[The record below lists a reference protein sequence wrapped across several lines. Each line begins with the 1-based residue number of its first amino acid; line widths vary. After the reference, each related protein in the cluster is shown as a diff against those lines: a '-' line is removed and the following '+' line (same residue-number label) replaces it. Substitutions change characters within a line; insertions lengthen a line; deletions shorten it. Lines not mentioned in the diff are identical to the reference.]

1 MTCPPP
7 PPGTPR
13 PRPGRPPDLRTP
25 QTQTGEDPMATNEH
39 KLREYL
45 KRVTTDLAQTRER
58 LREAEDAATEPIA
71 IVGMSCR
78 FPGGVS
84 SPEELWRLVESGG
97 DAITSFPT
105 NRGWD
110 IDALHDP
117 DADRA
122 GTSYT
127 TEGGFLHDAG
137 DFDPV
142 FFGISPREALAMDP
156 QQRLLLETSWEAFER
171 AGIDPTTLRGSRTGV
186 FAGVMYQDYASRLHL
201 MPEGSEAYLGTSS
214 SGSVAS
220 GRISY
225 TLGLEGPAV
234 TVDTACSSSLVALH
248 LASYALRSGECSL
261 ALAGGVAVM
270 ATPGTFI
277 AFSRQRG
284 LATDGRVKAFAGAA
298 DGTGWSEGAGMLLLE
313 KLSDARRNGHPVLA
327 VVRGSAINQDGASS
341 GLTAPNGP
349 SQQRVILQALRSGGL
364 GPADV
369 DAVEAHG
376 TGTTLGDPIEAQAL
390 LATYGQDREAERP
403 LWLGSVKSN
412 LGHTQAAAGV
422 AGVIKM
428 VEAMR
433 HGVLP
438 KTLHV
443 DEPTPQVDWSEGE
456 VRLLTEERNW
466 PEPGHRP
473 RRAGVSSFGISGT
486 NAHVILEQ
494 GPRPEPAGTPAPDGL
509 PVSWPLSGRSPEA
522 LRAQASRLLA
532 ALTDET
538 PADVGFSLATTRA
551 HLPHRAVIVGDTR
564 AGLLDALSAVAEG
577 RSAAGVVEGVA
588 GEPGRIAFVF
598 PGQGSQWQGMALELL
613 DSSPVFAARMAE
625 CGEALSAFT
634 DWSLDDALHGR
645 VDVERVDVVQPLLF
659 AVMVSLAAVWEDWG
673 IRPSAVIGHSQG
685 EIAAACVAGA
695 LSLEDAARVVALRSR
710 AIVALAGK
718 GGMVS
723 VPLPVEQVREELT
736 GYEGRVSVAAVN
748 GPASVVISGDVA
760 GLDELLARWTEAG
773 VRARRIAVDYA
784 SHSAHVEELRAEL
797 LDVLAPIQPQAG
809 RIPVYST
816 VTGEVEDGSGFDAAY
831 WFTNLRQT
839 VEFETATRKLLADG
853 YGVFVESS
861 PHPVVSLGVQET
873 IEDTEGASGAFTVG
887 SLRRDDGGTD
897 RLLTSL
903 AELHVRGVSPDW
915 AKVFP
920 DTAVRVDLPTY
931 AFQHRHYWPED
942 PGPGAYQSAG
952 AGPDDAFW
960 TTVEREDLQALAES
974 LQVDASAP
982 LGEVLPALSAW
993 RRRHQE
999 RSTVDGWR
1007 YRVVWKPRTDSG
1019 PERLTGRWAF
1029 AVPAGQEDDP
1039 LVAAAAGVLR
1049 ADGAEVLLVPLRLDA
1064 PDRASVGRELRA
1076 AGLDGAG
1083 ALDGVVS
1090 FLALAPGRLAALP
1103 SATPGHTGTVAL
1115 LQALGELGVGAP
1127 LWCVTRGAV
1136 STGAADPV
1144 DQPEQALVWGLGRVA
1159 AQEYPQRWGGLLDL
1173 PAVPDGRFPALLRT
1187 ALSGATGEDQL
1198 ALRASGLLGRR
1209 IVRAAATTE
1218 QAAPWR
1224 PAGTVLVTGGTG
1236 ALGAQTAR
1244 WLARQG
1250 AGHLLLVSRRGADA
1264 PGAEALADEL
1274 RADGAQVTLAACDLA
1289 DRAALAGLLDTVPEE
1304 HPLTAVVHT
1313 AAVLDDGVIDSL
1325 TPEQLDR
1332 VLRLKMDATLHLHEL
1347 TRDKEL
1353 SAFVL
1358 FSSMAGSFGASGQ
1371 GNYAPGNAFLDAFA
1385 HHRRA
1390 LGLPAL
1396 SLAWGPWAEGGMAE
1410 GGIGELARRHGLPEM
1425 APALATAALGQALAH
1440 GDTAVAVADI
1450 DWERFFVA
1458 MTATRASRVL
1468 EDVPEVRALR
1478 AEEPAG
1484 PAESA
1489 ATSAFV
1495 AGLAGRPRDEAV
1507 RTLLDLVRTQVAA
1520 VLGYGSA
1527 EEIEPDRAFRDIGFD
1542 SVTAVELRNRLGAV
1556 TELRLP
1562 VTLTFDH
1569 PTPRVLA
1576 EHLWGELSGVLPEVV
1591 TAVPATALARTG
1603 DDPVA
1608 IVAMACRF
1616 PGDVES
1622 PDGLWQLLLAE
1633 GDAIT
1638 GFPEDRGW
1646 DMDSVYVADADGTLH
1661 TVTAEGGFLTE
1672 PGAFDP
1678 AFFGISPREALAMD
1692 PQQRL
1697 LLETSW
1703 EAFERA
1709 GIDPTTLR
1717 GSRTGVY
1724 AGTNSQAYTSLLLSR
1739 PGSLDGPVATVN
1751 TASVIS
1757 GRLSYTFGLEGPAVT
1772 VDTACSSSLVAL
1784 HLAAQSLRQGECDLA
1799 LAGGVT
1805 VMPTPGL
1812 FTELGAQGGLA
1823 ADGRCK
1829 AFAGQAD
1836 GAGFAEGVGV
1846 LLVERLSDAR
1856 AKGHPVLAVLRG
1868 SAVNQDGASNGL
1880 TAPSGPSQQR
1890 VIRQALAGAGL
1901 EAADVD
1907 AVEAHGTGTRLG
1919 DPIEAGALLATY
1931 GRGREPG
1938 RPLWLGSVKSNLGHT
1953 QAAAGVAGVIKMVE
1967 ALRHGVL
1974 PKTLHV
1980 DEPTP
1985 HVDWTAGDITLTT
1998 ATRDWPD
2005 TGRPRRA
2012 GVSSFGISGTN
2023 AHVILEQAPEPEPST
2038 TPQTPAGT
2046 GTALP
2051 WTVSAK
2057 SAEAL
2062 RAQAARL
2069 LAALTDEPAADL
2081 GFSLATTRAHLPH
2094 RAVVVGTSGEALAEG
2109 LSALAEGRSTA
2120 GVVRGVAGEPGR
2132 IAFVFPGQGSQ
2143 WQGMALELL
2152 GSSPVFAARM
2162 AECGE
2167 ALSAFT
2173 DWSLDDALH
2182 GRVDVERVDVVQPL
2196 LFAVMVSLAAVWEE
2210 WGIRPSAVIGHSQGE
2225 IAAACVAGA
2234 LSLEDAA
2241 RVVALRSRSIVALA
2255 GRGGMVSV
2263 PLPVERVREELTGY
2277 DGRVS
2282 VAAVNGPASVVVS
2295 GDVQGLDELLARWT
2309 EAGVRARRIAVDYA
2323 SHSAHVEELR
2333 AELLDVLAPIQPK
2346 AGRIPVYSTVTGEV
2360 EDGSGFDAAYWFTN
2374 LRQTV
2379 EFETATRRLLADGYG
2394 VFVESSPHPVVSM
2407 GVQETVE
2414 DSGTASGA
2422 LTVGSLRRNDGGLDR
2437 LLTSLAELHV
2447 HGVSPEWAK
2456 VFPDTARRVDLPT
2469 YAFQN
2474 RRYWPDAPEA
2484 DVSGAGAVSADPAEA
2499 RFWETVD
2506 REDLAGVA
2514 GVLELAP
2521 EAPFSEVLPALT
2533 RWRRRRRR
2541 EGVLDSWRYKESW
2554 QPVTVPAAPSLTGEW
2569 LVVLAP
2575 GGASAPWAEAA
2586 LRTVARHG
2594 GTAVPVE
2601 LPDGTGRAEAA
2612 GLLRAALAGSGDEAA
2627 PAGVLSLLALAGG
2640 TLSEEAPAPGF
2651 LSTTLVLH
2659 QALGEIAPD
2668 APLWCATRGAVSTGR
2683 SDAVTDAAQATLWG
2697 FGRVAALESPER
2709 WGGLVDLPPAPD
2721 ERAATRLAAVLAG
2734 PGTED
2739 QLALRASG
2747 LSGRRLVPAPA
2758 ADTAT
2763 GEAWPAR
2770 GTVLITGGT
2779 GGIGGDLALR
2789 LAEQGAERLLLV
2801 SRRGPAAPGAPA
2813 LLERLRAAGAEAE
2826 AVACD
2831 AGDRDA
2837 LAALFDAQPADRPVT
2852 AVVHAAAVLDDGV
2865 LDGLTPE
2872 RLAPVLR
2879 AKALAARHLHELT
2892 REHGPVPL
2900 VLFSSAA
2907 GSLGNGG
2914 QAAYAAANTYLDAL
2928 AQQRRAEGLPAT
2940 SVAWG
2945 AWGETGLAAGDTRLP
2960 GGGVVPM
2967 ASEAALTALDRAVAG
2982 GDTALTVAD
2991 IDWTVFLPRFTA
3003 VRPAPLLD
3011 RLPGARAARE
3021 AAAEAEGAAPSLTA
3035 ALATLPALERHHAV
3049 LELIREQAAV
3059 VLRYPAAD
3067 AVEPGMP
3074 FRDIGFD
3081 SLTAVEFRNLLA
3093 AATGLRLPA
3102 TTVFDHP
3109 TPLAL
3114 TDHLVDRLGDG
3125 AAPAPAAAAPVPAH
3139 APVAADDPIAIIGM
3153 GCRFPGGV
3161 GGPDDLWELLEAE
3174 RDAVSVLPADRGW
3187 DLDRL
3192 YHPDPD
3198 HPGTSYA
3205 KEGAFVYDAADFD
3218 PDFFGISPREAL
3230 AMDPQQRLLLETS
3243 WQATERAGID
3253 PAALRA
3259 TRTGVFAGIN
3269 YQDYG
3274 IVGAAQDGAEGHL
3287 MTGNAASVLSGRLAY
3302 SFGLQ
3307 GPAVTVDT
3315 ACSSSLVALHL
3326 AAQSLRQGEC
3336 ELAFAGGATI
3346 MCTPGMFISFSRQR
3360 GLAEDGRCKPFAEA
3374 ADGTGWGEGVG
3385 VLLLE
3390 RLSDAERHG
3399 HQVLAVLR
3407 GSAVNQDGAS
3417 NGLSAPSGP
3426 AQQRVIRDALAHA
3439 RLTPAEVDAVEA
3451 HGTGTRLG
3459 DPIEAQA
3466 LLATY
3471 GQDRDPDRP
3480 LLLGAVKS
3488 NIGHTQAAA
3497 GVAGVIKTV
3506 LALRHGVLPRTLHT
3520 DRPSDHVDWS
3530 AGAVRLLTER
3540 TAWPETGRPRR
3551 AGVSA
3556 FGISGTNVHA
3566 ILEEAPL
3573 APAAATDTPHPR
3585 DEAEAGAAPVLWPVS
3600 GHTPEALRAQA
3611 ARLAGHLRRSPAPAT
3626 AVARSLALTRS
3637 AHAHRAAVRGS
3648 GTEELLRGLDALA
3661 TGTGDGPARA
3671 TRARTAF
3678 LFSGQGAQRAGMGR
3692 ELYAAH
3698 PVFADAFDAV
3708 ASRLDPGLERPLHEV
3723 MFAEAGQPEA
3733 ALLDRT
3739 DFTQA
3744 ALFAFETALFALLD
3758 SWGVRPDL
3766 LLGHSVGTLAAAH
3779 AAGVLDLD
3787 DACTLVAA
3795 RGRLMRALP
3804 EGGAMIAAEADEE
3817 TARAALDGLDG
3828 VSLAA
3833 VNGATSVV
3841 LSGTEEAVT
3850 AAAARITA
3858 DGGRTKRLTVSH
3870 AFHSPL
3876 MEPVLD
3882 EFRAVA
3888 DSLTYH
3894 PARIPVVPDLGGA
3907 PAGPELA
3914 TADYW
3919 VAHVRDTVRFAD
3931 GLAALA
3937 AAGATR
3943 YLEVGPDSV
3952 LTALAKAALPY
3963 APDTLVVPALGTG
3976 APEPHALLTALGALY
3991 VHGADPDW
3999 AAVLPDAPTVPLPT
4013 YAFQRRRHWP
4023 EAPAA
4028 PAAPAGAGT
4037 DEAPGFWADLTAR
4050 DTAALAGELGV
4061 REDHLDSVLPALAS
4075 WRRRHGESAEADSW
4089 RYAAVWRP
4097 APKNAA
4103 PARPAGDWLVVL
4115 PENDEDP
4122 EWTGA
4127 VLDALTEAGARPV
4140 PLRVDTAAA
4149 TRESTAQSLRE
4160 APVTQGIVSLLALD
4174 TAPHPTHPGLTGGLA
4189 ATLLLTQALG
4199 DTESEAPLWLLTRAA
4214 VSTGANDPLR
4224 DAEQAQLRGLGRVV
4238 GLEAPRRWGGVVDLP
4253 AVPDPRVLRELGAVL
4268 AAGTGEDET
4277 ALRPWGTFVRRLVR
4291 SPLPAGG
4298 EQPCWNPR
4306 GTVLITGGTGALGAH
4321 VARTLA
4327 DRGAEHLVLTSRRGP
4342 DAPGAD
4348 GLVAELAR
4356 RGVTATVVAC
4366 DVADRAEVTAL
4377 LARLDAEGHAPDAV
4391 VHAAGAGQLTPT
4403 AHLTPEAAAAI
4414 VHGKVSGARH
4424 LHEALAGRELDAFV
4438 LFSSISSVWGSAGQA
4453 AYAAANAYLDALAE
4467 VRHAQGLAAT
4477 SVAWGPWA
4485 EGGMAARDGA
4495 EAMLSR
4501 QGVRSMAPELATAAL
4516 VRAVG
4521 AGDTTVTVADVEW
4534 ATFAPAYNAARH
4546 RPLLDGLPE
4555 VRAAL
4560 EGVAAD
4566 TPGDAALALRAELG
4580 QATPEARRAR
4590 LVRLV
4595 RTEAAAVL
4603 GHASP
4608 DAVEADRSF
4617 SDLGA
4622 DSLTAVELRNRL
4634 SAATGAALS
4643 GAVVF
4648 DHPTSAALADH
4659 LLQLLADPGADGVT
4673 TLLERCD
4680 QLEAVVA
4687 GGLDDED
4694 RLRVQAR
4701 VRRLLAALDG
4711 EQDGGPEETKGE
4723 RSTAHLDD
4731 ASDEELFGLIDE
4743 DLAVS

>member
-1 MTCPPP
+1 
-7 PPGTPR
+7 
-13 PRPGRPPDLRTP
+13 
-25 QTQTGEDPMATNEH
+25 MATNEQ

-58 LREAEDAATEPIA
+58 LREAENAATEPIA

-97 DAITSFPT
+97 DAITSFPA

-110 IDALHDP
+110 IDSLHDP
-117 DADRA
+117 DADRT

-156 QQRLLLETSWEAFER
+156 QQRLLLETSWEAIER
-171 AGIDPTTLRGSRTGV
+171 AGIAPTALRGSRTGV

-220 GRISY
+220 GRVSY
-225 TLGLEGPAV
+225 SLGLEGPAV

-284 LATDGRVKAFAGAA
+284 LAADGRCKAFAGAA
-298 DGTGWSEGAGMLLLE
+298 DGTGWAEGAGMLLLE

-376 TGTTLGDPIEAQAL
+376 TGTRLGDPIEAQAL
-390 LATYGQDREAERP
+390 LATYGQDRPEDRP

-412 LGHTQAAAGV
+412 IGHTQAAAGV

-438 KTLHV
+438 RTLHV

-456 VRLLTEERNW
+456 VRLLTEERSW

-494 GPRPEPAGTPAPDGL
+494 GPEPEPTDAPAPDGL
-509 PVSWPLSGRSPEA
+509 PVPWALSGKSVEA
-522 LRAQASRLLA
+522 LRAQAARLLTELPEEPS
-532 ALTDET
+532 LT
-538 PADVGFSLATTRA
+538 DVGFSLATTRA
-551 HLPHRAVIVGDTR
+551 HLPHRAVVVGDTR
-564 AGLLDALSAVAEG
+564 EALLDALSAVAEG
-577 RSAAGVVEGVA
+577 RGAAGVVEGVA
-588 GEPGRIAFVF
+588 GEPGRVAFVF
-598 PGQGSQWQGMALELL
+598 PGQGSQWQGMAVELL
-613 DSSPVFAARMAE
+613 GCSPVFAARMAE

-645 VDVERVDVVQPLLF
+645 VDTERVDVVQPLLF

-673 IRPSAVIGHSQG
+673 VRPSAVIGHSQG

-695 LSLEDAARVVALRSR
+695 LSLRDAARVVALRSR
-710 AIVALAGK
+710 AIVALAGR

-723 VPLPVEQVREELT
+723 VPLPVERVREDLA

-748 GPASVVISGDVA
+748 GPASVVVSGDVE
-760 GLDELLARWTEAG
+760 GLDELLTRWTEGG

-784 SHSAHVEELRAEL
+784 SHSAHVEELRDEL
-797 LDVLAPIQPQAG
+797 LQVLSPIEPRAG

-816 VTGEVEDGSGFDAAY
+816 VTGVAEDGSGFDAAY
-831 WFTNLRQT
+831 WFTNLRRT
-839 VEFETATRKLLADG
+839 VEFETATRSLLADG

-873 IEDTEGASGAFTVG
+873 IEDSPSAASAVTVG
-887 SLRRDDGGTD
+887 SLRRNDGGLD
-897 RLLTSL
+897 RMLLSL
-903 AELHVRGVSPDW
+903 AELHVHGVAPDW
-915 AKVFP
+915 ARVFP
-920 DTAVRVDLPTY
+920 GARRVDLPTY
-931 AFQHRHYWPED
+931 AFQHQHYWPED
-942 PGPGAYQSAG
+942 PGSGAFSGVGAG

-1007 YRVVWKPRTDSG
+1007 YRVVWKPQTVYG
-1019 PERLTGRWAF
+1019 PQRLTGRWAF

-1039 LVAAAAGVLR
+1039 LVATAAEVLR
-1049 ADGAEVLLVPLRLDA
+1049 ADSAEVLLVPFGLSA
-1064 PDRASVGRELRA
+1064 PDRASAVRDLRA
-1076 AGLDGAG
+1076 AGLDDAG

-1103 SATPGHTGTVAL
+1103 GATPGHTGTVAL
-1115 LQALGELGVGAP
+1115 LQALGDLGIGAP
-1127 LWCVTRGAV
+1127 LWCATRGAV
-1136 STGAADPV
+1136 STGAADTL

-1173 PAVPDGRFPALLRT
+1173 PAVPGARFPALLRT

-1198 ALRASGLLGRR
+1198 ALRASGLLARR
-1209 IVRAAATTE
+1209 IVRAASTADGT
-1218 QAAPWR
+1218 APWR
-1224 PAGTVLVTGGTG
+1224 PTGTVLVTGGTG

-1250 AGHLLLVSRRGADA
+1250 AEHLLLVSRRGSAA
-1264 PGAEALADEL
+1264 PGAAALSDEL
-1274 RADGAQVTLAACDLA
+1274 SASGARVTLAACDIA
-1289 DRAALAGLLDTVPEE
+1289 DRAALAGLLEGIPDEQ
-1304 HPLTAVVHT
+1304 PLTAVVHT

-1325 TPEQLDR
+1325 TPEQLER

-1347 TRDKEL
+1347 TQDSEL

-1385 HHRRA
+1385 HHRRD

-1425 APALATAALGQALAH
+1425 APALATAALGQAVAH
-1440 GDTAVAVADI
+1440 GDTAVAIADI

-1468 EDVPEVRALR
+1468 EDVPEVRALLAEASAR
-1478 AEEPAG
+1478 AAEPAD
-1484 PAESA
+1484 ASA
-1489 ATSAFV
+1489 LV
-1495 AGLAGRPRDEAV
+1495 ARLTGRPRDEAL
-1507 RTLLDLVRTQVAA
+1507 RTLLDLVRTEVAA

-1542 SVTAVELRNRLGAV
+1542 SVTAVELRNRLGTA

-1569 PTPRVLA
+1569 PTPRLLTA
-1576 EHLWGELSGVLPEVV
+1576 HLWSGLSGVLPEVV
-1591 TAVPATALARTG
+1591 TAVPATALADTG
-1603 DDPVA
+1603 TDPVA
-1608 IVAMACRF
+1608 IVGMACRF

-1622 PDGLWQLLLAE
+1622 PDGLWRLLLAE

-1638 GFPEDRGW
+1638 AFPEDRGW

-1703 EAFERA
+1703 EAIERA
-1709 GIDPTTLR
+1709 GIAPTTLR

-1757 GRLSYTFGLEGPAVT
+1757 GRVSYTLGLEGPAVT

-1890 VIRQALAGAGL
+1890 VIRQALASAGL

-1938 RPLWLGSVKSNLGHT
+1938 RPLWLGSVKSNIGHT

-1967 ALRHGVL
+1967 AMRHGVL
-1974 PKTLHV
+1974 PRTLHV
-1980 DEPTP
+1980 DEPTR
-1985 HVDWTAGDITLTT
+1985 HVDWTAGDITLATS
-1998 ATRDWPD
+1998 TRDWPD

-2023 AHVILEQAPEPEPST
+2023 AHVILEQGPEEPEPT
-2038 TPQTPAGT
+2038 GAPAPDGLPVPW
-2046 GTALP
+2046 AL
-2051 WTVSAK
+2051 SGK
-2057 SAEAL
+2057 SVEAL

-2069 LAALTDEPAADL
+2069 LGALTDEPVADV
-2081 GFSLATTRAHLPH
+2081 GFSLASTRAHLPH
-2094 RAVVVGTSGEALAEG
+2094 RAVVVGDTREALLDG
-2109 LSALAEGRSTA
+2109 LSAVAEGRGAA
-2120 GVVRGVAGEPGR
+2120 GVVEGVAGEPGR
-2132 IAFVFPGQGSQ
+2132 VAFVFPGQGSQ
-2143 WQGMALELL
+2143 WQGMAVELL
-2152 GSSPVFAARM
+2152 DSSPVFAARM

-2182 GRVDVERVDVVQPL
+2182 GRVDVGRVDVVQPL
-2196 LFAVMVSLAAVWEE
+2196 LFAVMVSLAAVWED
-2210 WGIRPSAVIGHSQGE
+2210 WGVRPSAVIGHSQGE

-2234 LSLEDAA
+2234 LSLRDAA
-2241 RVVALRSRSIVALA
+2241 RVVALRSRAIVALA

-2263 PLPVERVREELTGY
+2263 PLPVDRVREDLAGY
-2277 DGRVS
+2277 EGRVS

-2295 GDVQGLDELLARWT
+2295 GDVEGLDELLTRWT
-2309 EAGVRARRIAVDYA
+2309 EGGVRARRIAVDYA
-2323 SHSAHVEELR
+2323 SHSAHVEDLKD
-2333 AELLDVLAPIQPK
+2333 ELLQVLSPIEPR
-2346 AGRIPVYSTVTGEV
+2346 AGRIPVYSTVTGV
-2360 EDGSGFDAAYWFTN
+2360 AEDGSGFDAAYWFTN
-2374 LRQTV
+2374 LRRTV
-2379 EFETATRRLLADGYG
+2379 EFETATRSLLADGYG
-2394 VFVESSPHPVVSM
+2394 VFVESSPHPVVSL
-2407 GVQETVE
+2407 GVQETIE
-2414 DSGTASGA
+2414 DSPSAASA
-2422 LTVGSLRRNDGGLDR
+2422 VTVGSLRRNDGGLDR
-2437 LLTSLAELHV
+2437 MLLSLAELHV
-2447 HGVSPEWAK
+2447 RGVSPDWAK
-2456 VFPDTARRVDLPT
+2456 VFPAAARRVDLPT
-2469 YAFQN
+2469 YAFQHQ
-2474 RRYWPDAPEA
+2474 RYWPDAPEA
-2484 DVSGAGAVSADPAEA
+2484 DVSGAGTVAAEPEEA

-2506 REDLAGVA
+2506 REDLEGVA
-2514 GVLELAP
+2514 GALELAP
-2521 EAPFSEVLPALT
+2521 DAPFSEVLPALT
-2533 RWRRRRRR
+2533 RWRRRRRH
-2541 EGVLDSWRYKESW
+2541 EGLIDSWRYRETW
-2554 QPVTVPAAPSLTGEW
+2554 QPVTVPTAPALTGEW

-2575 GGASAPWAEAA
+2575 GGASEPWGRAA
-2586 LRTVARHG
+2586 LRAVARHG

-2601 LPDGTGRAEAA
+2601 LPEGVGRAGAA
-2612 GLLRAALAGSGDEAA
+2612 ALLRAALTGSDGAAA
-2627 PAGVLSLLALAGG
+2627 PTGVLSLLALADD
-2640 TLSEEAPAPGF
+2640 TLSEEIPVPGF
-2651 LSTTLVLH
+2651 LATTLVLH

-2683 SDAVTDAAQATLWG
+2683 SDAVTHPTQATLWG

-2721 ERAATRLAAVLAG
+2721 ERAGTRLAAVLSG

-2758 ADTAT
+2758 AETDT
-2763 GEAWPAR
+2763 GGAWPPR

-2779 GGIGGDLALR
+2779 GGIGGALALR
-2789 LAEQGAERLLLV
+2789 LAQQGAERLLLV
-2801 SRRGPAAPGAPA
+2801 SRRGPQAPGAAA
-2813 LLERLRAAGAEAE
+2813 LLERLRATGADAE
-2826 AVACD
+2826 VVACD
-2831 AGDRDA
+2831 AGDRTA
-2837 LAALFDAQPADRPVT
+2837 LAALLDAQAADRPVT

-2879 AKALAARHLHELT
+2879 AKALAALHLHELT
-2892 REHGPVPL
+2892 RVRGVAL
-2900 VLFSSAA
+2900 ILFSSAA

-2914 QAAYAAANTYLDAL
+2914 QAAYAAANTFLDAL
-2928 AQQRRAEGLPAT
+2928 AQHRRSEGLPAT

-2945 AWGETGLAAGDTRLP
+2945 AWGETGLAAGDARLP
-2960 GGGVVPM
+2960 GGGVAPM
-2967 ASEAALTALDRAVAG
+2967 ASESALTALERAVTG

-3003 VRPAPLLD
+3003 VRPAPLFD

-3021 AAAEAEGAAPSLTA
+3021 AAAAADDAAPSLSA
-3035 ALATLPALERHHAV
+3035 ALAGLPALERHHAV

-3059 VLRYPAAD
+3059 VLRYPAAE

-3114 TDHLVDRLGDG
+3114 TDHLVDRLAGG
-3125 AAPAPAAAAPVPAH
+3125 AAPAPAAAVPASVR
-3139 APVAADDPIAIIGM
+3139 APAAADEPVAIVGM

-3161 GGPDDLWELLEAE
+3161 GSPDDLWELLEAE
-3174 RDAVSVLPADRGW
+3174 RDAVSVLPSDRGW

-3205 KEGAFVYDAADFD
+3205 REGAFVYDAADFD
-3218 PDFFGISPREAL
+3218 PAFFGISPREAL

-3253 PAALRA
+3253 PVTLRG

-3274 IVGAAQDGAEGHL
+3274 IVGAAQEGAEGHL

-3390 RLSDAERHG
+3390 RLSDAERNG

-3426 AQQRVIRDALAHA
+3426 AQQRVIRQALANA

-3466 LLATY
+3466 LLAAY

-3480 LLLGAVKS
+3480 LWLGAVKS

-3497 GVAGVIKTV
+3497 GVAGVIKMV
-3506 LALRHGVLPRTLHT
+3506 EAMRRGILPRTLHI

-3530 AGAVRLLTER
+3530 SGAVRPLTER
-3540 TAWPETGRPRR
+3540 TEWPETGRPRR

-3566 ILEEAPL
+3566 ILEEAP
-3573 APAAATDTPHPR
+3573 AAPEEEPPAAAAPR
-3585 DEAEAGAAPVLWPVS
+3585 DPAEAVPVLWPVS
-3600 GHTPEALRAQA
+3600 GHTTEALRAQA
-3611 ARLAGHLRRSPAPAT
+3611 ARLADHLRRSPAPAA

-3637 AHAHRAAVRGS
+3637 ALAHRAAVQGAS
-3648 GTEELLRGLDALA
+3648 TEELLRGLDALA
-3661 TGTGDGPARA
+3661 AGTGDGPARA

-3698 PVFADAFDAV
+3698 PVFADVFDAV
-3708 ASRLDPGLERPLHEV
+3708 ASRLDPELERPLHQV
-3723 MFAEAGQPEA
+3723 MFAEAGRPEA

-3744 ALFAFETALFALLD
+3744 ALFAFETALFALLG

-3766 LLGHSVGTLAAAH
+3766 LLGHSVGQIAAAH

-3817 TARAALDGLDG
+3817 TARAALDGLEQ

-3841 LSGTEEAVT
+3841 LSGAEETVAQ
-3850 AAAARITA
+3850 AAARIAA
-3858 DGGRTKRLTVSH
+3858 DGRRTKRLTVSH

-3876 MEPVLD
+3876 MDPILD
-3882 EFRAVA
+3882 EFRTVA
-3888 DSLTYH
+3888 GSLTYH
-3894 PARIPVVPDLGGA
+3894 PARIPVVSDLDGA
-3907 PAGPELA
+3907 LAGPELA
-3914 TADYW
+3914 TPDHW
-3919 VAHVRDTVRFAD
+3919 VAHVRGTVRFAD
-3931 GLAALA
+3931 GITALA
-3937 AAGATR
+3937 AAGASR
-3943 YLEVGPDSV
+3943 YVEVGPGSV

-3963 APDTLVVPALGTG
+3963 APDTLVVPGPG
-3976 APEPHALLTALGALY
+3976 AGSPEPRALLAALGALY

-3999 AAVLPDAPTVPLPT
+3999 AAVQPDGPTVPLPT

-4028 PAAPAGAGT
+4028 TAARPDGGT
-4037 DEAPGFWADLTAR
+4037 REDSGLWTDLADR

-4061 REDHLDSVLPALAS
+4061 PEDHLGSVLPALVS
-4075 WRRRHGESAEADSW
+4075 WRRRHGETAEADRW
-4089 RYAAVWRP
+4089 RYAATWRP
-4097 APKNAA
+4097 APKGAA
-4103 PARPAGDWLVVL
+4103 PARLSGDWIVALSGTGG
-4115 PENDEDP
+4115 DP
-4122 EWTGA
+4122 AWAGA

-4140 PLRVDTAAA
+4140 PLTVDTATA
-4149 TRESTAQSLRE
+4149 TREGTARMLRE
-4160 APVTQGIVSLLALD
+4160 APAAQGIVSLLALD
-4174 TAPHPTHPGLTGGLA
+4174 TAPHPGHPGLTGGLA

-4199 DTESEAPLWLLTRAA
+4199 DAQSEAPLWLLTRGA

-4224 DAEQAQLRGLGRVV
+4224 AAEQAQVWGLGRVL
-4238 GLEAPRRWGGVVDLP
+4238 GLETPRRWGGAVDLP
-4253 AVPDPRVLRELGAVL
+4253 AVPDPQVLRELRTVL
-4268 AAGTGEDET
+4268 APGTGEDQT

-4291 SPLPAGG
+4291 SPLPTGG
-4298 EQPCWNPR
+4298 AQPGWNPR
-4306 GTVLITGGTGALGAH
+4306 GTVLVTGGTGALGAH

-4327 DRGAEHLVLTSRRGP
+4327 ARGADHLVLTSRRGP
-4342 DAPGAD
+4342 EAPGAAD
-4348 GLVAELAR
+4348 LVSELAQL
-4356 RGVTATVVAC
+4356 GATATVAAC

-4377 LARLDAEGHAPDAV
+4377 LARLDAEGRGPDAV
-4391 VHAAGAGQLTPT
+4391 VHAAGTGQLTPT
-4403 AHLTPEAAAAI
+4403 AHLTPEAASA
-4414 VHGKVSGARH
+4414 VLHGKVSGARN
-4424 LHEALAGRELDAFV
+4424 LHEALAGRDLDAFV

-4467 VRHAQGLAAT
+4467 VRRAQGLAAT

-4485 EGGMAARDGA
+4485 EGGMATQDGA

-4501 QGVRSMAPELATAAL
+4501 QGVRSMAPALAVTAL

-4521 AGDTTVTVADVEW
+4521 AGDTAVAVADVDW
-4534 ATFAPAYNAARH
+4534 ATFAPAYNATRP
-4546 RPLLDGLPE
+4546 RPLLDGIPE
-4555 VRAAL
+4555 VRQIL
-4560 EGVAAD
+4560 EGAAAQ
-4566 TPGDAALALRAELG
+4566 TPGDAALALKAELA
-4580 QATPEARRAR
+4580 QAAPEARRAR

-4595 RTEAAAVL
+4595 RAEAAAVL
-4603 GHASP
+4603 GHETS

-4617 SDLGA
+4617 SDLGI

-4634 SAATGAALS
+4634 GAATGAALS
-4643 GAVVF
+4643 AAVVF
-4648 DHPTSAALADH
+4648 DHPTSAALAGH
-4659 LLQLLADPGADGVT
+4659 LLQLLADPGQDGVT
-4673 TLLERCD
+4673 TLLDRCD
-4680 QLEAVVA
+4680 QLEAAVA
-4687 GGLDDED
+4687 DGLDDED

-4701 VRRLLAALDG
+4701 VRRLLAVLDG
-4711 EQDGGPEETKGE
+4711 SPDGKAAGE
-4723 RSTAHLDD
+4723 NGTARLED
-4731 ASDEELFGLIDE
+4731 ATDEELFGLIDE